1 MIRLILHLLLET
13 KYLLRRDRR
22 GEEGDAITIFTPFP
36 YFTLLYYINTFMSDL
51 FILNCVR
58 SCNIFLS
65 AFDLSGPPL
74 NVQQAGQTKTLTRV
88 NLTGTHKDQQ

>member
-1 MIRLILHLLLET
+1 MVCVYCHVTASPKTLPFCFLDSPPPI
-13 KYLLRRDRR
+13 
-22 GEEGDAITIFTPFP
+22 PFP
-36 YFTLLYYINTFMSDL
+36 YFTLLYYINAFMSDL

-58 SCNIFLS
+58 SRNIFPS

-88 NLTGTHKDQQ
+88 NLTGTQKDQQ